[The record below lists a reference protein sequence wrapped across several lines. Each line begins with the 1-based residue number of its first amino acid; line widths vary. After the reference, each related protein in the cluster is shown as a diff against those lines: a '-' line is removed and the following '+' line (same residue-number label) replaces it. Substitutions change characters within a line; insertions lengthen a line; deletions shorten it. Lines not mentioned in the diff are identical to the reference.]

1 MLNLS
6 LDLTL
11 AMHILS
17 VVSEAVAIHLDLTL
31 ASKEGSLT
39 MKIMSCPCLIPS
51 IALLVDC
58 AEKTDKVDALI

>member
-39 MKIMSCPCLIPS
+39 MKIMS
-51 IALLVDC
+51 A
-58 AEKTDKVDALI
+58 